1 MLIRLAENY
10 TSTLFCNAY
19 GNMAA
24 EATTRVPEFFTDV
37 GLFIFGTDVSTEKF
51 VNRFSNTLFSVVYN
65 HVINPGL
72 TDISL
77 EYAECLRMV
86 TFPKR
91 PQDKREDHCYP
102 AELSHRL

>member
-1 MLIRLAENY
+1 MSFLSLFITETFEMLIRLAENY
-10 TSTLFCNAY
+10 TSTLFCIAY
-19 GNMAA
+19 RNMSA
-24 EATTRVPEFFTDV
+24 EATTRVLEFFTDV
-37 GLFIFGTDVSTEKF
+37 ELFIFGTDVSTEKF
-51 VNRFSNTLFSVVYN
+51 VNRFSDTLFPVVYN

-91 PQDKREDHCYP
+91 P
-102 AELSHRL
+102 